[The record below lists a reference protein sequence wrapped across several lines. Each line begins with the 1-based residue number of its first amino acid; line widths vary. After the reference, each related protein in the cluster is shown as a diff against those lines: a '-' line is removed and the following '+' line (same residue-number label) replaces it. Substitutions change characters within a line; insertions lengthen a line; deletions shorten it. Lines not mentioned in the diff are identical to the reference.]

1 MGESAIVKYLCA
13 NNGSV
18 CQQELVANCIF
29 GDSTTV
35 NTIISNR
42 DRFVVGHRSGE
53 KRLIA
58 RTALRLCRKRDCPG
72 CTDLHLCKSYL
83 YGECQFDQGR
93 RGCFFSHDLNSQYN
107 SVRLR
112 RHDLEDLDK
121 EELCVL
127 LLQND
132 GSLLPP
138 VCFDYNN
145 GNSVHG
151 KCLEWQ
157 SCTRMHICETYL
169 HGDCSCSRAHDFY
182 EQQPYQ
188 MLQKRAVPHAL
199 MPAMRPLYVNKMILS
214 AIEHKARQEQ
224 QQPNNGP
231 AWVADKTDIC
241 LFFLKSNCIH
251 DAERCYNAHYKVPY
265 RWEARDGQQWTVLAN
280 SEKVEEDYC
289 DPKKTYST
297 ADIETVYFDTMTRG
311 LQSARRLSSVSS
323 VLQPTFVLTTEW
335 LWYWEDEFGAWNQY
349 DLSTK
354 HCNANMSSTE
364 LEKKFQSDDGS
375 LVEFTAG
382 SQSYS
387 LNFQE
392 MIQTNKEYGTKRVVR
407 RRPRFL
413 SSSDIQTMKTRNWD
427 RTQVPE
433 TGHKKVPLQ
442 ESSEEFKEVEA
453 LFRNT
458 MSGFEIV
465 KIERIQ
471 NKDLWDHF
479 KLLRDQMKKRNGGRN
494 VTERQLFHGTDSKY
508 VDAICTSNF
517 DWRICGTHGTA
528 YGKGGYFARDAS
540 YSHNYT
546 GDWTSRAMFV
556 SRVLTGAH
564 TKGSPCYVRPP
575 SKDGGDAVF
584 YDSCVDDVHSPSIF
598 VVFERAHIYPE
609 YLLTYRDQGS
619 DIEDFW
625 SPFRAAGVLQPTP
638 VVQPTPLPRV
648 IPARVYAQAPPLPLP
663 RVIPARVYAQ
673 APPCP
678 CPELYQ
684 RGAVLS
690 APLRPG
696 NPNRPSRS
704 LRCPTSQCHASA
716 PPALPAPV
724 ATMNYLRRRL
734 SDSSFV
740 ANLPNGYMMDLQSVV
755 KSAQMAQNPKI
766 LLVIDGQH
774 TDWAKYFRGKKLNG
788 EYEIR
793 VEQAEFSEMNLAS
806 YVTTGCMVDMQ
817 VTRGATKVIRSFRP
831 DFVLIRQHAYSMTQ
845 GEDYRSLLIGLQ
857 FGGVASVNSLL
868 SIYNFCSKPWVVG
881 SPGSLP

>member
-93 RGCFFSHDLNSQYN
+93 RGCFFSHDLNSEYN
-107 SVRLR
+107 SVLLR

-145 GNSVHG
+145 GDSVHG

-182 EQQPYQ
+182 EPQPYQ

-199 MPAMRPLYVNKMILS
+199 MPAMRPLYVNKKILS

-231 AWVADKTDIC
+231 AWVAGRGNATRGNAARGNAARGNAASGGGNAVVAVDAAFGDSDASDGNAATNMNNPIGSRPMGRQGRQRATNNRKDKTDIC

-251 DAERCYNAHYKVPY
+251 DDERCYNAHYKVPY

-297 ADIETVYFDTMTRG
+297 ADIETVCFDTMTRG

-349 DLSTK
+349 DLLTK
-354 HCNANMSSTE
+354 HRNANMSSTE

-387 LNFQE
+387 LSFQD

-413 SSSDIQTMKTRNWD
+413 SSSDIQTMKTSKRPHQLSSSHQLSEALPRNWD

-528 YGKGGYFARDAS
+528 YGKGSYFARDAS

-546 GDWTSRAMFV
+546 GDRTSRAMFV

-584 YDSCVDDVHSPSIF
+584 YDSCVDDVRSPSIF

-625 SPFRAAGVLQPTP
+625 SPFRAAASVLQPTP

-648 IPARVYAQAPPLPLP
+648 IPARVYAQVPPRPASLPQVSPYVPDYVRPYAPPVPQKKNDSC
-663 RVIPARVYAQ
+663 VI
-673 APPCP
+673 
-678 CPELYQ
+678 
-684 RGAVLS
+684 S
-690 APLRPG
+690 
-696 NPNRPSRS
+696 
-704 LRCPTSQCHASA
+704 
-716 PPALPAPV
+716 
-724 ATMNYLRRRL
+724 
-734 SDSSFV
+734 
-740 ANLPNGYMMDLQSVV
+740 
-755 KSAQMAQNPKI
+755 
-766 LLVIDGQH
+766 
-774 TDWAKYFRGKKLNG
+774 
-788 EYEIR
+788 
-793 VEQAEFSEMNLAS
+793 
-806 YVTTGCMVDMQ
+806 
-817 VTRGATKVIRSFRP
+817 
-831 DFVLIRQHAYSMTQ
+831 
-845 GEDYRSLLIGLQ
+845 
-857 FGGVASVNSLL
+857 
-868 SIYNFCSKPWVVG
+868 
-881 SPGSLP
+881 